1 MNGSEMILKDLDRL
15 VTNSIA
21 RYNSEFIWQDVR
33 LTDEFKL
40 AFANCVSNSGGVIK
54 YHECTAVV
62 TTSKNKD
69 IFVPNQWFVIA
80 SYVIELCEELKK
92 YQSYYFKVADQ
103 LNEDYEDYAK
113 SLRGCAEGD
122 AHKDRFIHT
131 AIEVISDIVECG
143 DFETQSAAYK
153 LWRFCTNYKWWGGQK
168 TIDRG
173 DFMHSTILSILN
185 LVAASQGYVA
195 DIVGYYLNDSSL
207 RDLVTNVYDF
217 TVDLD
222 LPASNLSVVT
232 AVVSGYDQ
240 RDEVTETLG
249 EPSFMYGNQENGGEI
264 IVSESTSHKIKISSA
279 SFGKFNDKKKR

>member
-40 AFANCVSNSGGVIK
+40 AFANCVATSGGVIK

-122 AHKDRFIHT
+122 LHKDRFIS
-131 AIEVISDIVECG
+131 AANGVISDIVEC
-143 DFETQSAAYK
+143 DDLEAQSAAYK
-153 LWRFCTNYKWWGGQK
+153 LWRFCTNYKWWG
-168 TIDRG
+168 G

-195 DIVGYYLNDSSL
+195 DIVGYYLNDNSL
-207 RDLVTNVYDF
+207 RDLVTNVYEF

-222 LPASNLSVVT
+222 LPASNTSAVT
-232 AVVSGYDQ
+232 AGVSGYDQ
-240 RDEVTETLG
+240 RDEVTETLC
-249 EPSFMYGNQENGGEI
+249 EPSPMYGKQESEEEI
-264 IVSESTSHKIKISSA
+264 IVSDSTSHKIRISSA

>member
-1 MNGSEMILKDLDRL
+1 MIRSEMILMDLDRL

-40 AFANCVSNSGGVIK
+40 AFASCVSNSGGIIK

-80 SYVIELCEELKK
+80 SYVIELCVELRK

-103 LNEDYEDYAK
+103 LDEDYEDYAK
-113 SLRGCAEGD
+113 DLRGGTNVEIQ
-122 AHKDRFIHT
+122 KERFIN
-131 AIEVISDIVECG
+131 AACGIISDLEGCSDVEAK
-143 DFETQSAAYK
+143 SAASQ
-153 LWRFCTNYKWWGGQK
+153 LWRFCTDYKWWGGQK

-173 DFMHSTILSILN
+173 DFMNSTILSILN

-195 DIVGYYLNDSSL
+195 DIVGCYLNDSYL
-207 RDLVTNVYDF
+207 RDLVANVYDF
-217 TVDLD
+217 TVGLD
-222 LPASNLSVVT
+222 LPSPDQQVAPVP
-232 AVVSGYDQ
+232 VSGY
-240 RDEVTETLG
+240 TLQEEKKG
-249 EPSFMYGNQENGGEI
+249 ELCEPSPQYGELKGEDDVV
-264 IVSESTSHKIKISSA
+264 VSETSVHKIRISST

>member
-1 MNGSEMILKDLDRL
+1 MDKYISYENI
-15 VTNSIA
+15 IA

-113 SLRGCAEGD
+113 SKGCTQLRMD
-122 AHKDRFIHT
+122 T
-131 AIEVISDIVECG
+131 QVINSP
-143 DFETQSAAYK
+143 ARALYK
-153 LWRFCTNYKWWGGQK
+153 KSPLFAT
-168 TIDRG
+168 T
-173 DFMHSTILSILN
+173 
-185 LVAASQGYVA
+185 
-195 DIVGYYLNDSSL
+195 NDSQ
-207 RDLVTNVYDF
+207 F
-217 TVDLD
+217 
-222 LPASNLSVVT
+222 P
-232 AVVSGYDQ
+232 
-240 RDEVTETLG
+240 
-249 EPSFMYGNQENGGEI
+249 
-264 IVSESTSHKIKISSA
+264 
-279 SFGKFNDKKKR
+279 